1 VILGHPKQNKIMGFW
16 SDALGTAGEAYAEN
30 QRAERERAAAERERQ
45 RNLPANKQSTWL
57 LLGIGDHCPD
67 RYCSFLL
74 HTQITYEPTNKR

>member
-57 LLGIGDHCPD
+57 LLGIGGTIALIVIVVFYFT
-67 RYCSFLL
+67 R
-74 HTQITYEPTNKR
+74 K

>member
-1 VILGHPKQNKIMGFW
+1 MGFW

-57 LLGIGDHCPD
+57 LLGIGGTIALIVIVVFYFT
-67 RYCSFLL
+67 R
-74 HTQITYEPTNKR
+74 K